1 MFQFTHP
8 GRGATALSSY
18 FGYDLDVSIHAPREG
33 CDLVVILNS
42 PTIECFNSRTP
53 GGVRPPKDYFTGV
66 VPSVSIHAP
75 REGCDWDL
83 SRRIV
88 SYQPGFQFTH
98 PGRGATLIKP
108 PYNVCVSSFN
118 SRTPGGV
125 RRLSAGTT
133 GCRGGFNSRTPG
145 GVRPFRKP
153 VANEVLKFQFTHP
166 GRGATPQPRHAKV
179 MGYVSIHAPRE
190 GCDSRV
196 PPTCQGLRG
205 FNSRTPGG
213 VRQLKAAP
221 VLQHNE
227 FQFTHPGRGATEGRR
242 TIINSVNVSIHA
254 PREGCDGQRRMLL
267 TGVSTFQFTHP
278 GRGAT

>member
-1 MFQFTHP
+1 MRQGVEAVFTEAVMFQFTHP

-125 RRLSAGTT
+125 RHIQRLEFITHK
-133 GCRGGFNSRTPG
+133 R
-145 GVRPFRKP
+145 
-153 VANEVLKFQFTHP
+153 FQFTHP
-166 GRGATPQPRHAKV
+166 GRGATQK
-179 MGYVSIHAPRE
+179 Y
-190 GCDSRV
+190 
-196 PPTCQGLRG
+196 
-205 FNSRTPGG
+205 
-213 VRQLKAAP
+213 
-221 VLQHNE
+221 
-227 FQFTHPGRGATEGRR
+227 
-242 TIINSVNVSIHA
+242 
-254 PREGCDGQRRMLL
+254 
-267 TGVSTFQFTHP
+267 
-278 GRGAT
+278 